1 MVSELHN
8 QRKTVNVSC
17 AMRISFTLKKDFE
30 VNRRKIVAGGHIDNA
45 KRPAEFWSRRHEQLE
60 QWSSAI
66 GRARFDT
73 RLSAISL

>member
-1 MVSELHN
+1 
-8 QRKTVNVSC
+8 
-17 AMRISFTLKKDFE
+17 MRTTFTLKWDFE
-30 VNRRKIVAGGHIDNA
+30 VNRRKIVVGGHIDNA

-73 RLSAISL
+73 DLGV